1 MDITSFGE
9 KLKGWIIRFRY
20 PILVLAAG
28 VVLLTVPGKVKTS
41 QTQDTPTTQVMSNS
55 DLSAELTE
63 ILRQISGVG
72 EVKVLLTVSKGEKIE
87 YQQDEDQ
94 QSSESSVSIR
104 KETIII
110 KDANDNESA
119 LIIQVIPPQ
128 YLGAVVVCEGADNA
142 NVKLAV
148 VEAVSKATGLRSDSI
163 SVLKMK

>member
-1 MDITSFGE
+1 MDITSLGE
-9 KLKGWIIRFRY
+9 KMKGWIIRFRY

-28 VVLLTVPGKVKTS
+28 IVLLTVPDKVKTS
-41 QTQDTPTTQVMSNS
+41 QTPDLPTTQTTSYT

-94 QSSESSVSIR
+94 QTSESAVSIR

-119 LIIQVIPPQ
+119 LIMQVIPAQ

>member
-87 YQQDEDQ
+87 QAT
-94 QSSESSVSIR
+94 V
-104 KETIII
+104 T
-110 KDANDNESA
+110 DAVASLDFLLRE
-119 LIIQVIPPQ
+119 
-128 YLGAVVVCEGADNA
+128 
-142 NVKLAV
+142 LAF
-148 VEAVSKATGLRSDSI
+148 KA
-163 SVLKMK
+163 

>member
-41 QTQDTPTTQVMSNS
+41 QTQDTPTTQVVSNS

-94 QSSESSVSIR
+94 QTSESSVSIR

>member
-94 QSSESSVSIR
+94 QTSGSSVSIR

>member
-28 VVLLTVPGKVKTS
+28 IVLLTVPGKVKTS
-41 QTQDTPTTQVMSNS
+41 QTQDTATTQVMSNS

-94 QSSESSVSIR
+94 QTSESSVSIR

-110 KDANDNESA
+110 KDANDNEFA